1 MPVTGVR
8 VPVSVQLPPTFIIS
22 LFNLMVPELTTA
34 PVEVDAPP
42 VLKVPVLVKEVMVI
56 APVADPKLPAL
67 VTPAMA
73 IVPAVDVTVV
83 PEPIVEAPV
92 TVRARAADESVPP
105 PMVVSAPPT
114 VAAFVMI
121 VAVPAD
127 FLTLRL

>member
-1 MPVTGVR
+1 MPVTGVK

-42 VLKVPVLVKEVMVI
+42 VLKVPVLVREVIVM
-56 APVADPKLPAL
+56 APVADPRLPAL

-73 IVPAVDVTVV
+73 IVPAVEVTVV
-83 PEPIVEAPV
+83 PEPMVEAPV
-92 TVRARAADESVPP
+92 TVNAKATDERVPA
-105 PMVVSAPPT
+105 PMVVRVPPT